1 MRSWRTDP
9 SLADTVCGPMIDARQ
24 ADRVT
29 AWVAEA
35 AGRGARV
42 FGGGREGNVVSPCVL
57 EQVPGDARVARDEAF
72 GPVLVAQPYST
83 MAEAIARVNDGRF
96 GLQCGVF
103 TRDIGALWAAF
114 EGLEVGGV
122 IHDDYPTFR
131 VDGMPYG
138 GVRDSGVGR
147 EGPRWAIHDFTEERL
162 LVLRP

>member
-1 MRSWRTDP
+1 MQATCAAATRAGDP

-72 GPVLVAQPYST
+72 GEAQGNGPVVEGRLVSW
-83 MAEAIARVNDGRF
+83 NDVGRTF
-96 GLQCGVF
+96 VMIGV
-103 TRDIGALWAAF
+103 GW
-114 EGLEVGGV
+114 
-122 IHDDYPTFR
+122 
-131 VDGMPYG
+131 
-138 GVRDSGVGR
+138 SGV
-147 EGPRWAIHDFTEERL
+147 L
-162 LVLRP
+162 LVLGYLSFRRKELAIYSGQGG